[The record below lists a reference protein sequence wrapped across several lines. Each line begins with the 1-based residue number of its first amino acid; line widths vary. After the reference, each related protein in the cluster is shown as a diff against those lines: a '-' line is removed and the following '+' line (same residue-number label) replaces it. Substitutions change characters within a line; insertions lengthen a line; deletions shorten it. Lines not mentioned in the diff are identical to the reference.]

1 MQLDF
6 LDNDCP
12 EWSLSMWVRIP
23 THYLKNPY
31 NCKF

>member
-6 LDNDCP
+6 LDNDYP

-23 THYLKNPY
+23 PHYLKNPY